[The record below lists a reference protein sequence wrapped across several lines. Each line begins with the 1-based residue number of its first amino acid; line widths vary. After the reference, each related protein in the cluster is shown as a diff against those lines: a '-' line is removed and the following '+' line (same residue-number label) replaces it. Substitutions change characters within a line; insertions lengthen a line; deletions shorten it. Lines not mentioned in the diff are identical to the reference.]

1 MGIEFTQ
8 LDNHVQERL
17 QQHLEK
23 LDAGLNRKESAKGAA
38 NADS

>member
-1 MGIEFTQ
+1 
-8 LDNHVQERL
+8 VQERL

-23 LDAGLNRKESAKGAA
+23 LDAGLTRNDSAKGAA